1 MSPVTAN
8 NGKWFIIGGLI
19 ILIVGFFLGWF
30 VKPSHKPSVEIKERI
45 VTDTLEVEKP
55 IYIHTQSEPTIVYK
69 DTTTIQAIYDST
81 SGTKDKV
88 DYQIKYSLRLGE
100 KSNWDISL
108 KPLIT
113 TITEYV
119 TKDSIQTVVNTEY
132 LSKPFF
138 LDHWFY
144 VSLILFVTTIL
155 GILF

>member
-1 MSPVTAN
+1 MSN
-8 NGKWFIIGGLI
+8 NGKWFVIGGVLI
-19 ILIVGFFLGWF
+19 LVVGFFLGF
-30 VKPSHKPSVEIKERI
+30 FIRQPAKPTIEYRERI
-45 VTDTLEVEKP
+45 VRDTVATKEP
-55 IYIHTQSEPTIVYK
+55 IYIHTQSEPTIVYR
-69 DTTTIQAIYDST
+69 DTATIQAVYDST

-88 DYQIKYSLRLGE
+88 DYQVKYSLRLGE

-119 TKDSIQTVVNTEY
+119 TKDSIRTVVNTEY
-132 LSKPFF
+132 MSKPFF

-144 VSLILFVTTIL
+144 VSLVLVATTIL